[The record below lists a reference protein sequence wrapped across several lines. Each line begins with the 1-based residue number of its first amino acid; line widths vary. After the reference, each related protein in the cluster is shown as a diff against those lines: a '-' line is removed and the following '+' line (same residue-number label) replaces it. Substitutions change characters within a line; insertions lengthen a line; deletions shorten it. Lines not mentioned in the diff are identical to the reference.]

1 MAFTTDAAFERY
13 YENIN
18 LSGDFRALAGQR
30 RDHILGLLQNRFT
43 VIDAFAGGSI
53 PKYTALRNHAD
64 LDVFVVLHY
73 GIHCK
78 DRRPSQVLLA
88 VRDALAAKP
97 RVRRN
102 GQAVTL
108 TYTSFPDVDV
118 VPVFFTSHDGQ
129 RYIDALYLNV
139 PDMNT
144 ETWIRS
150 TPKVHS
156 DGIEAAAAAYG
167 SVFRRAIKMM
177 KHWNWRHGD
186 ILRSFHIEVLALTA
200 MTGGDFSSIPFAIAK
215 FFDAVSDNMF
225 APLYYEDGRV
235 DDYLSTADRQ
245 SLSARLGPAKASA
258 WQAWLDGFL
267 GNHEVSINIWRS
279 VFGEEFPLYG

>member
-1 MAFTTDAAFERY
+1 MAFSSDSAFEQY
-13 YENIN
+13 YGNIN
-18 LSGDFRALAGQR
+18 LSGDFRALAAQR
-30 RDHILGLLQNRFT
+30 RDHILGLLENRFN
-43 VIDAFAGGSI
+43 VIDTFAGGSI

-78 DRRPSQVLLA
+78 GKKPSEVLLE
-88 VRDALAAKP
+88 VRQALAAKP

-108 TYTSFPDVDV
+108 TYAGFPDVDV
-118 VPVFFTSHDGQ
+118 VPVFFTSHDGE
-129 RYIDALYLNV
+129 RYEDALYLNV

-150 TPKVHS
+150 TPKLHS
-156 DGIEAAAAAYG
+156 DRIDAAAIAYG
-167 SVFRRAIKMM
+167 AVFRRAIKMM

-200 MTGGDFSSIPFAIAK
+200 MTAANFSGISFAMYK
-215 FFDAVSDNMF
+215 FFSVISEHVLV
-225 APLYYEDGRV
+225 PLHYEDGRV
-235 DDYLSTADRQ
+235 DEYLSAIDRQ
-245 SLSARLGPAKASA
+245 TLLNRLNQVKENAL
-258 WQAWLDGFL
+258 QAWLDAFL
-267 GNHEVSINIWRS
+267 GNHEASITRWRNI
-279 VFGEEFPLYG
+279 FGEEFPTYG